1 MKRTQTNEVDQTPR
15 SNTVDE
21 MPTMQYAIAVSDT
34 LQQRRTRT
42 LKHGDMFA
50 VFDHRGDMGGEP
62 GNSEGLYYR
71 DTRMLSQ
78 FQLSPREGVPYK
90 SPLTRFGSKLQPT
103 PRPAPV

>member
-1 MKRTQTNEVDQTPR
+1 MKQTRTNDAAPNPR

-62 GNSEGLYYR
+62 GNPE
-71 DTRMLSQ
+71 
-78 FQLSPREGVPYK
+78 
-90 SPLTRFGSKLQPT
+90 
-103 PRPAPV
+103 